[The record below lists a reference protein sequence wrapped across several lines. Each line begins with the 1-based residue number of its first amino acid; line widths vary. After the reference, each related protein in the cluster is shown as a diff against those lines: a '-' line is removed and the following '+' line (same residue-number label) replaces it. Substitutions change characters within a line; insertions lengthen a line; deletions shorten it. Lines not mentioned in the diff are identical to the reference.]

1 MNTSDEIRHLNDQAR
16 ITLTGCRLIITS
28 GIQALGNIENIIF
41 AVQAFDEFTAEN
53 DPYGEHDLV
62 SFEIS
67 GQRIFWKFDYYDLT
81 LCAASSNPADTT
93 VTQRV
98 LTIMLAR
105 EY

>member
-1 MNTSDEIRHLNDQAR
+1 MNTADEIRRLNDQAR
-16 ITLTGCRLIITS
+16 TTLTGCRLMITS
-28 GIQALGNIENIIF
+28 GIQALGNIEKIIS
-41 AVQAFDEFTAEN
+41 AVQTFDEFTEDN
-53 DPYGEHDLV
+53 DPYHEHDFG
-62 SFEIS
+62 SFEKS

-81 LCAASSNPADTT
+81 LCSASSNPADTT